1 MTGNEVL
8 MTGMGVVT
16 PIGGTVEDFWNA
28 NLTGKSGLRQ
38 ESRMDLSGLPCGWV
52 GAWIPDDIREAVL
65 SRYGNGQRSWG
76 DAMLHACVDQALT
89 DARFKGGLQRPAGL
103 VWSRV
108 WPGGSGSFPED
119 YAKHMKKLAWR
130 KKTHGANLDAI
141 IADLRATPLQ
151 PDTLD
156 ASPFV
161 GEVAGKLGSPVIST
175 RLEATCAGGL
185 RAIAEAAR
193 LLRTGKADMAVVAV
207 SVSRSNHYV
216 VAQYAQLMALSRWK
230 GAPEFASTPFDR
242 RRTGMVMNESA
253 GAVILETAEHA
264 RRRGM
269 NEAYAVIQGA
279 GIAVD
284 TAHITAPSVDMVERV
299 MRTALRESRMT
310 PNDIDAINAHGTS
323 TKLNDY
329 TEATAMHRVFGT
341 HMSAMD
347 VSAVKSL
354 TGHGSAASGVV
365 ESVATALTLCRGI
378 VPPVVTCTEPDPEC
392 NVRTSL
398 VPIERPVKAM
408 LKNSFGFGGQYAS
421 MVFTRPPHPR
431 QRAGA

>member
-1 MTGNEVL
+1 
-8 MTGMGVVT
+8 
-16 PIGGTVEDFWNA
+16 
-28 NLTGKSGLRQ
+28 
-38 ESRMDLSGLPCGWV
+38 
-52 GAWIPDDIREAVL
+52 
-65 SRYGNGQRSWG
+65 
-76 DAMLHACVDQALT
+76 
-89 DARFKGGLQRPAGL
+89 
-103 VWSRV
+103 
-108 WPGGSGSFPED
+108 
-119 YAKHMKKLAWR
+119 
-130 KKTHGANLDAI
+130 
-141 IADLRATPLQ
+141 
-151 PDTLD
+151 
-156 ASPFV
+156 
-161 GEVAGKLGSPVIST
+161 
-175 RLEATCAGGL
+175 
-185 RAIAEAAR
+185 
-193 LLRTGKADMAVVAV
+193 
-207 SVSRSNHYV
+207 
-216 VAQYAQLMALSRWK
+216 
-230 GAPEFASTPFDR
+230 
-242 RRTGMVMNESA
+242 
-253 GAVILETAEHA
+253 
-264 RRRGM
+264 
-269 NEAYAVIQGA
+269 
-279 GIAVD
+279 
-284 TAHITAPSVDMVERV
+284 